1 MHYICVAFRELLD
14 RTPIRDLVYFI
25 ASRLTFDSLQ
35 YLDSDAVDIFT
46 KEWMEWNIEIPRWI
60 SCIQKT
66 AVGPESEDG
75 YLVHLAA
82 SLYAENHSPEQSAID
97 DVTELVQQ
105 IRKSYVDMINNS
117 EWMDDATK
125 VNAVKK
131 AENMVDQIGFPGDLL
146 TEDLYPNV
154 DIKQDKFFQNVL
166 NIRKYNADSNRVSR
180 LKPFAFG

>member
-1 MHYICVAFRELLD
+1 MGLD
-14 RTPIRDLVYFI
+14 DGIP
-25 ASRLTFDSLQ
+25 
-35 YLDSDAVDIFT
+35 
-46 KEWMEWNIEIPRWI
+46 PRWI
-60 SCIQKT
+60 SCIWKT
-66 AVGPESEDG
+66 AVGPRSEDG

-105 IRKSYVDMINNS
+105 IRGSYVDMINNS

-154 DIKQDKFFQNVL
+154 DINEDEFFQNVL
-166 NIRKYNADSNRVSR
+166 RIRKYIADSNRVSR
-180 LKPFAFG
+180 LKPFG

>member
-1 MHYICVAFRELLD
+1 
-14 RTPIRDLVYFI
+14 
-25 ASRLTFDSLQ
+25 
-35 YLDSDAVDIFT
+35 
-46 KEWMEWNIEIPRWI
+46 
-60 SCIQKT
+60 
-66 AVGPESEDG
+66 
-75 YLVHLAA
+75 
-82 SLYAENHSPEQSAID
+82 
-97 DVTELVQQ
+97 
-105 IRKSYVDMINNS
+105 MINNS

-166 NIRKYNADSNRVSR
+166 NIRKYNEDSNRVSR